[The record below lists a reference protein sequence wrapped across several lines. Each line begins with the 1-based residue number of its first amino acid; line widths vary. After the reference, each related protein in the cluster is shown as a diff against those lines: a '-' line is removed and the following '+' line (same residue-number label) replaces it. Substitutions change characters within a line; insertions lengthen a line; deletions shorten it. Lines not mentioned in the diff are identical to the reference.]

1 MAHQPV
7 ENDNREKTQLS
18 GILEKVAIGAM
29 VLVIGYQQTA
39 INTLDGRIYT
49 MQGAAF
55 TEEKGRALEDRLT
68 RRMESM
74 SSDTQAKLDTILLLI
89 RDTGRKQ

>member
-1 MAHQPV
+1 MAQQMG
-7 ENDNREKTQLS
+7 NDGSKDKSQLS

-29 VLVIGYQQTA
+29 VLVIGYQQNA
-39 INTLDGRIYT
+39 INTLDSRMYA

-89 RDTGRKQ
+89 RGTSRKE